1 MNKKKVLWIAI
12 GVCLLILIGLLI
24 FIILGAGKTPSVS
37 PTTDPANSA
46 LATDATGTADG
57 TTPATGQ
64 STNDTTAP
72 TKGPA
77 TEPTKA
83 PATEPTKD
91 SGTQPDSTPTTEPSS
106 EPTKPSAT
114 EPEKTEPTTTPTEP
128 QPTEKDEPDETD
140 PPPTTGPKEEDAT
153 LTFPFRVKEYDLVI
167 EKIAPYTGLF
177 VEDGSN
183 AQRTNIAM
191 LLIHND
197 SDKALEYA
205 QISIKFADDTLE
217 FQLSALPAGERIVVQ
232 EHAGKEIPAGA
243 PQEAVVLAVQQAE
256 MAMASEISV
265 KDNGDNSLTVK
276 NLTDKEIPS
285 VRVFYKY
292 YMEEEGLYVGGIAFT
307 VKITRLA
314 ANGSITIRPSHY
326 TSQTSRVVM
335 VRIYDTNE

>member
-1 MNKKKVLWIAI
+1 MNKKTVLWITI
-12 GVCLLILIGLLI
+12 GVCLLALIGLLI
-24 FIILGAGKTPSVS
+24 FIILGIGNTPSDS
-37 PTTDPANSA
+37 PTTDPASSA
-46 LATDATGTADG
+46 LATDAAG
-57 TTPATGQ
+57 ATNGATQ
-64 STNDTTAP
+64 SSNDTTAP
-72 TKGPA
+72 TTESA
-77 TEPTKA
+77 NEPTKT

-91 SGTQPDSTPTTEPSS
+91 SGTQPSSKPST

-114 EPEKTEPTTTPTEP
+114 EPEKTEPTTKPTES
-128 QPTEKDEPDETD
+128 QPTQKDDPDETE
-140 PPPTTGPKEEDAT
+140 PPPSTQPSEKDPT
-153 LTFPFRVKEYDLVI
+153 LTFPFRVAEYGLVI
-167 EKIAPYTGLF
+167 EKMAPYTGLF

-183 AQRTNIAM
+183 TQRTNVAM

-197 SDKALEYA
+197 SGKPLEYA
-205 QISIKFADDTLE
+205 QISITFADDTLD

-232 EHAGKEIPAGA
+232 ERTGKQIPTGD
-243 PQEAVVLAVQQAE
+243 PQDAVVLAVQQAE

-265 KDNGDNSLTVK
+265 KDNGDNALTVK

-292 YMEEEGLYVGGIAFT
+292 YMEDEGLYVGGIAFT
-307 VKITRLA
+307 AKITRLS